1 MKFQEQPYVN
11 HFSDIDSFNAEDKED
26 LDYLV
31 ARVNNI
37 IHRLYYDKKD
47 MRKSFNYFSEI
58 RDNSRYAWLT
68 DNYGFEN
75 PQELKFTSL
84 IRPRINALVGV
95 QGQHPVEYKITCVTD
110 HAVKLME
117 EEQKI
122 EILNKVFNTIN
133 DLNAKHAMHL
143 DHLRNPEDLEAGEDG
158 QFNNRVLEDMM
169 KEIRTNYGQNFV
181 SSVERLSQKVLDY
194 LVKTQNLKLKFL
206 KLFKYLLISG
216 EAYYEVYFDELG
228 QDPKIKILNPLNFYH
243 SKDADTDEV
252 KDCPEAFYVERLSRT
267 SIIQRWGDQ
276 MTEEE
281 SNRILNELWK
291 VSSGYSNYN
300 PELEAAL
307 ATGGET
313 SESSIE
319 SVYNTYSSGVN
330 GQGGR
335 TASTIGE
342 SLRSED
348 NYLDVF
354 HVQWIENNE
363 VESTKTY
370 IDVDGQHKRKKVKR
384 YIQDLYKGIRIGGE
398 DGVFVSLGRVESAI
412 RSVEDPYKTSLL
424 FNGMAYSELN
434 SRPHSMVLSLV
445 DIQDRYDIL
454 VYQEEN
460 LMAHFHPGGVNI
472 DVPSLPTFLGSD
484 PYERIL
490 KSLGL
495 RKWGVNL
502 TDSSQE
508 NVNPGGQ
515 FGVGEFN
522 SNIDGGALQA
532 IDTMKQGWDNKAS
545 EVTGINRQMLGQFEE
560 RDGMGVSR
568 QAIAQASLQTKEWF
582 MILDRLI
589 EASLTDMLNLARITY
604 KTGKTGYY
612 LLGEERRLF
621 TINEGFKLSDYRVFL
636 EEGMKQMQGLM
647 EVKQMAQA
655 LAQTG
660 AISMEDVLDI
670 IQAKSIT
677 EASFSILKRLQRE
690 QAARAGIEDMQS
702 ELDSA
707 NEAIEDLTKQ
717 LEEAQSK
724 LAGEELAEIKRKD
737 RELFEKQLHN
747 SETRRIKERELD
759 IKEEAFRRRDE
770 VEKLQ
775 AIQGGPTKKVAKGD
789 IGHI

>member
-11 HFSDIDSFNAEDKED
+11 HFKDIDSFNLEEKKDV
-26 LDYLV
+26 DYLTN
-31 ARVNNI
+31 RVNNI
-37 IHRLYYDKKD
+37 IHRLYYDKKE
-47 MRKSFNYFSEI
+47 MRKSFNYFADI
-58 RDNSRYAWLT
+58 RDNSRYAWLIE
-68 DNYGFEN
+68 NYGFEN
-75 PQELKFTSL
+75 PHELKFTSL

-133 DLNAKHAMHL
+133 DLNAKHSLYL
-143 DHLRNPEDLEAGEDG
+143 DHLRNPEDLEAGEEG

-181 SSVERLSQKVLDY
+181 SSIERLSQKVLDY

-206 KLFKYLLISG
+206 KLFKYLLIAG

-243 SKDADTDEV
+243 SKDPDTDEV
-252 KDCPEAFYVERLSRT
+252 KDCPEAFYVERLSRS

-281 SNRILNELWK
+281 ANRILNELWK

-307 ATGGET
+307 AVDGDV
-313 SESSIE
+313 SPNSIE
-319 SVYNTYSSGVN
+319 SVYNSYSADGFT
-330 GQGGR
+330 GGGKTSAHTQR
-335 TASTIGE
+335 E
-342 SLRSED
+342 LQNED

-363 VESTKTY
+363 IESTKTY
-370 IDVDGQHKRKKVKR
+370 IDDDGQHKIKKVKR

-398 DGVFVSLGRVESAI
+398 DGVFVSLGRVDSCI
-412 RSVEDPYKTSLL
+412 RSVENPYKTSLL

-484 PYERIL
+484 PYERIF
-490 KSLGL
+490 KTLGL
-495 RKWGVNL
+495 MKWGVKL
-502 TDSSQE
+502 TDSSQD
-508 NVNPGGQ
+508 NVGQGGQ
-515 FGVGEFN
+515 FGVGEYGA
-522 SNIDGGALQA
+522 NIDGGALTA
-532 IDTMKQGWDNKAS
+532 IEAMKQGWDNKAS

-568 QAIAQASLQTKEWF
+568 QAIAQSSLQTKEWF
-582 MILDRLI
+582 MILDKLI
-589 EASLTDMLNLARITY
+589 ESALTDMLNLARITY

-621 TINEGFKLSDYRVFL
+621 SINEGFKISDYRVFV
-636 EEGMKQMQGLM
+636 EEGMRQMQGLM

-702 ELDSA
+702 ELEQA
-707 NEAIEDLTKQ
+707 NQTIEELTKQ
-717 LEEAQSK
+717 LEETQAK
-724 LAGEELAEIKRKD
+724 LQGEEAAEIARKD

-747 SETRRIKERELD
+747 SETRRLKERELEL
-759 IKEEAFRRRDE
+759 KEEEMKKKYEIDRLEAINSSNKNRRNN
-770 VEKLQ
+770 
-775 AIQGGPTKKVAKGD
+775 D
-789 IGHI
+789 IGTV